1 MWQQPNANWFVMLSA
16 SEASRLGRWR
26 FFTPLRSVQNDKT
39 VGFLVAYGRWVMSI
53 GPIQFVVVGF
63 EGDVL
68 ESDVLQELLVAGAGG
83 EIRLLDFL
91 ILEKDQEGQLW
102 AIDVVDDS
110 SEGEIGFGAL
120 AYGLIE
126 QGAVEAEGVEAGES
140 VRALAISEA
149 DFGLLPGEVNELVH
163 EIPMGSSAIIA
174 LVEHTWARK
183 LHDATLAAGGVM
195 RAQGMLDPAGLALL
209 GVELEAAV
217 AVAEAIE
224 AEVLAQAEGEA
235 ADE

>member
-1 MWQQPNANWFVMLSA
+1 
-16 SEASRLGRWR
+16 
-26 FFTPLRSVQNDKT
+26 
-39 VGFLVAYGRWVMSI
+39 MSI

-83 EIRLLDFL
+83 AIRLLDFL

-110 SEGEIGFGAL
+110 SEEAIGFGAL

-126 QGAVEAEGVEAGES
+126 QGAHEAEKGEAEEL

-149 DFGLLPGEVNELVH
+149 DFGLLPAEINELVH
-163 EIPMGSSAIIA
+163 EIPNGSSAIIT
-174 LVEHTWARK
+174 LVENTWARD
-183 LHDATLAAGGVM
+183 LHEATLAAGGVM
-195 RAQGMLDPAGLALL
+195 RAQGMLDPDGLAQL

-224 AEVLAQAEGEA
+224 AEVLGETTEA
-235 ADE
+235 ADQ